1 MAFDRFARLF
11 GLSRKKVKKLFL
23 AIQETRT
30 RRLSRPVVF
39 LALKRITRWIDCSA
53 RGQRLAWLPVRSA
66 REEQQTRDAEG
77 RLVRSQKFV
86 NKHVLEERISN
97 DKTIFD
103 FLKTCTG

>member
-39 LALKRITRWIDCSA
+39 LALKRMENLHDGLIVQ
-53 RGQRLAWLPVRSA
+53 RGAK
-66 REEQQTRDAEG
+66 D
-77 RLVRSQKFV
+77 
-86 NKHVLEERISN
+86 
-97 DKTIFD
+97 
-103 FLKTCTG
+103 